1 MLFDL
6 DKVLTEVAS
15 LSTKVPVPRLVV
27 SLVIG
32 SKRESSRTELKAEE
46 PLKYA
51 IPTMLFR
58 GTPKAI
64 PLLRH

>member
-27 SLVIG
+27 SLVTG
-32 SKRESSRTELKAEE
+32 FKRESSRTELKSEE
-46 PLKYA
+46 PLKCA
-51 IPTMLFR
+51 IPTMLFN
-58 GTPKAI
+58 GTPNTI
-64 PLLRH
+64 SLLRH

>member
-32 SKRESSRTELKAEE
+32 SKRESSRTELKDEE

-51 IPTMLFR
+51 TND
-58 GTPKAI
+58 
-64 PLLRH
+64 